1 MSQTILCGAMV
12 LLSINQN
19 TLKRKKTEKLLMNNK
34 AKFLAFS
41 FFVSS
46 EAEVKKY
53 IAAIKAEYSDARHFV
68 WAYRLTEVGIS
79 KEKYT
84 EDKEPAGS
92 AGSAILFLLKKK
104 EVNNCLIVVVRYF
117 GGVKLGV
124 GGLARAYTASTNIVL
139 ERKD

>member
-1 MSQTILCGAMV
+1 
-12 LLSINQN
+12 
-19 TLKRKKTEKLLMNNK
+19 MNNK
-34 AKFLAFS
+34 IAFSPIKLEVKKSKFLAFS

-46 EAEVKKY
+46 EAEVKQY
-53 IAAIKAEYSDARHFV
+53 ISDIKAEHSDARHFV
-68 WAYRLTEVGIS
+68 WAYRLQEAEVL

-124 GGLARAYTASTNIVL
+124 GGLARAYTESAKLAL
-139 ERKD
+139 EK